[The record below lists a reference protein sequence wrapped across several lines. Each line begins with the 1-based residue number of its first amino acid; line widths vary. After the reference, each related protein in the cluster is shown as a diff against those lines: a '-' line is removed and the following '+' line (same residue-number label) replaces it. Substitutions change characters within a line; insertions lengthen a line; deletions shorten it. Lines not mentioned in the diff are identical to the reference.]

1 MEEKTFRTFLPE
13 KETQENTGEDIFLP
27 GEDTQFQRY
36 KPSTFLEY
44 VGQEALREKLLIYT
58 KAARFRNEPLDHVL
72 LFGAPGLGKTTLAH
86 IIASEMQSSIKIC
99 SGPTLER
106 SGDLVAILSSLTY
119 KEVLFID
126 EIHRLSPTVEEI
138 LYTAM
143 EEFCIDV
150 VVGQGIAAKSVRL
163 PLQPF
168 TLIGATTMSGK
179 ISAPLRSRF
188 SIIEQLE
195 LYSAK
200 ELQQIILKTAESL
213 QFSITE
219 DAACMLGAASRS
231 TPRIAKKLL
240 RRVRDFAQI
249 KGCAADV
256 ELVCAVLQ
264 ALGISKDGLT
274 KQERFMLEMI
284 AQKFN
289 GGPVGIETLA
299 AVLIEDVETIE
310 QVYEPFLMQKGYL
323 EKTARGR
330 QIPQAMLANMRKQQL
345 LF

>member
-1 MEEKTFRTFLPE
+1 MEEKIIRINSFLPH
-13 KETQENTGEDIFLP
+13 QENVNDIQEDI
-27 GEDTQFQRY
+27 RY
-36 KPSTFLEY
+36 QQHSPASFSEY
-44 VGQEALREKLLIYT
+44 VGQEKLREKLVIYT
-58 KAARFRNEPLDHVL
+58 KAARLRNEPLDHVL

-86 IIASEMQSSIKIC
+86 IIANEMQSPIKIC

-106 SGDLVAILSSLTY
+106 SGDLVAILSSLSP

-126 EIHRLSPTVEEI
+126 EIHRLSPAVEEI

-195 LYSAK
+195 LYNAN
-200 ELQQIILKTAESL
+200 ELQKIIQNTAKSL
-213 QFSITE
+213 EFYITDE
-219 DAACMLGAASRS
+219 AALLLGSASRS

-249 KGCAADV
+249 KHKDADTS
-256 ELVCAVLQ
+256 LVQFVLN
-264 ALGISKDGLT
+264 ALGITNEGLT
-274 KQERFMLEMI
+274 KQECFMIDTI
-284 AQKFN
+284 AEKFN
-289 GGPVGIETLA
+289 GGPVGLETLA
-299 AVLIEDVETIE
+299 AILGEDTETIE
-310 QVYEPFLMQKGYL
+310 QVYEPFLMQRGYL
-323 EKTARGR
+323 EKTTRGR
-330 QIPQAMLANMRKQQL
+330 QIPQAMLAHIRKQGII
-345 LF
+345 FV

>member
-1 MEEKTFRTFLPE
+1 MEEQALHTIFSGQQ
-13 KETQENTGEDIFLP
+13 QEEN
-27 GEDTQFQRY
+27 EDTRFY
-36 KPSTFLEY
+36 HYTPTTFSEY
-44 VGQEALREKLLIYT
+44 IGQESLREKMLIYT
-58 KAARFRNEPLDHVL
+58 QAACLRDEPLDHIL

-86 IIASEMQSSIKIC
+86 IIANEMRSSVKLC

-106 SGDLVAILSSLTY
+106 SGDLVAILSSLTF
-119 KEVLFID
+119 KEILFID
-126 EIHRLSPTVEEI
+126 EIHRLSPVVEEI

-150 VVGQGIAAKSVRL
+150 VIGQGIAAKSVRL

-195 LYSAK
+195 PYSALQ
-200 ELQQIILKTAESL
+200 LQQIILKTAESL
-213 QFSITE
+213 MFSITE
-219 DAACMLGAASRS
+219 DAALLLGSASRT

-249 KGCAADV
+249 KQQIADSD
-256 ELVCAVLQ
+256 LVRSVLHM
-264 ALGISKDGLT
+264 LGISENGIT
-274 KQERFMLEMI
+274 KQELILLNTI

-299 AVLIEDVETIE
+299 AVLVEDVETIE
-310 QVYEPFLMQKGYL
+310 RVYEPFLMQRGYL
-323 EKTARGR
+323 EKTTRGR
-330 QIPQAMLANMRKQQL
+330 KIPQAMLLQIRKQAVI
-345 LF
+345 F